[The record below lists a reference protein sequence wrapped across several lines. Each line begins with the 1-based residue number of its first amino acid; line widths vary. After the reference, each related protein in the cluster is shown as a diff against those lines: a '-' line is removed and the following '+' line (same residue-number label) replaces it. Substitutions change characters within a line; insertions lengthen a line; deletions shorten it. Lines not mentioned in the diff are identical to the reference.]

1 MVAPVLLD
9 RRLPVPVPGARGDS
23 ARRAALEQARARL
36 SVAVGMFGLLFTA
49 LGLRLADVTVIGPA
63 ETRRSAAIIAG
74 PAAAATTSSGAV
86 REPRAERADITDR
99 NGVLLATSLPTAGL
113 YANPREITYPDQ
125 VARKLVELFP
135 EMDLGALTERL
146 TGERQFVWL
155 RRQLSPREQDAVNRL
170 GLEGIYFQRTE
181 RRVYPQG
188 RTAVHILGGTDVDGH
203 GIAGVE
209 RFFDQRLRETP
220 EESLRL
226 TVDVR
231 VQAILRDTVL
241 GAMTRF
247 NAVGAGGIVM
257 DVRNGEVL
265 GMVSL
270 PDYEPA
276 DVGRATEAQ
285 RFSRTTVW
293 VYEPGSTMKLITAAM
308 ALDANTTAI
317 WGGYDASR
325 PVTFG
330 RFSIS
335 DFKGKNRWLTVPEI
349 IAYSSNIGAA
359 RMALDVGPRNHR
371 AFMERM
377 GLTARV
383 PIELPESALPLVA
396 SPRDWKELTT
406 LTVGFGHGIAV
417 TPLHM
422 TAAIASLANGGVYYR
437 PTLLAREDEATT
449 ARGVRVIRPE
459 TSDTMRRLMRLV
471 VTDGSGKG
479 AEVQGYFVGG
489 KTGTALKRR
498 THGRGTD
505 ENRRV
510 STFIGVFPMHNP
522 RYAVLLTLDEPKPSR
537 ETYGYATAGW
547 VAAPAA
553 GELIGRLGPLMGVVP
568 TDATDAVRQ
577 AISIPLQ
584 PTRPAGARAP
594 VRPAAAPNGAAPAS
608 AAPAGAQ
615 PARPRAP
622 AAAATPGTAEPRRAA
637 Y

>member
-1 MVAPVLLD
+1 VTRPDEPTKAAAPAPETPVAPLLLD
-9 RRLPVPVPGARGDS
+9 RRLPVPVAGGRTDS

-36 SVAVGMFGLLFTA
+36 SVAVGLFGLLFLA
-49 LGLRLADVTVIGPA
+49 LALRLADVTVIGPT
-63 ETRRSAAIIAG
+63 EPRRAAAIIAG
-74 PAAAATTSSGAV
+74 PAAAATAAAL
-86 REPRAERADITDR
+86 REPRGERADITDR

-125 VARKLVELFP
+125 VARRLAEQFP
-135 EMDLGALTERL
+135 EIDVPAMTERL
-146 TGERQFVWL
+146 TGERQFVWI

-209 RFFDQRLRETP
+209 RFFDQRLRESP
-220 EESLRL
+220 EEPLRL

-247 NAVGAGGIVM
+247 NAIGAGGIVM

-276 DVGRATEAQ
+276 EVGRATEAQ

-330 RFSIS
+330 RYTIS
-335 DFKGKNRWLTVPEI
+335 DYKGKNRWLTVPEI

-371 AFMERM
+371 AFVERL
-377 GLTARV
+377 GLTAR
-383 PIELPESALPLVA
+383 PGIELPESALPLVPSA
-396 SPRDWKELTT
+396 RDWKELTT

-422 TAAIASLANGGVYYR
+422 TAAISALANGGIYFR
-437 PTLLAREDEATT
+437 PTLLARQDESTS

-479 AEVQGYFVGG
+479 AEVPGYFVGG

-498 THGRGTD
+498 AHGRGTD

-537 ETYGYATAGW
+537 ETMGYATAGW

-553 GELIGRLGPLMGVVP
+553 GELIGRLGPLLGVVP
-568 TDATDAVRQ
+568 HEATDSIRQ
-577 AISIPLQ
+577 AIAIPMQ
-584 PTRPAGARAP
+584 PARPAGARAP
-594 VRPAAAPNGAAPAS
+594 VRPTAAPAPAS
-608 AAPAGAQ
+608 PPAG
-615 PARPRAP
+615 
-622 AAAATPGTAEPRRAA
+622 GAEPRRAA

>member
-1 MVAPVLLD
+1 VLLD
-9 RRLPVPVPGARGDS
+9 RRLPVPVPGGRTEG
-23 ARRAALEQARARL
+23 ARRAALEQARARI
-36 SVAVGMFGLLFTA
+36 SVGLAVFGLLFTA
-49 LGLRLADVTVIGPA
+49 LALRLADVTVIGPA

-74 PAAAATTSSGAV
+74 PAAAATLGDA
-86 REPRAERADITDR
+86 REPRGERADITDR

-125 VARKLVELFP
+125 VAKKLVEIFP
-135 EMDLGALTERL
+135 DLDLAQLTERL
-146 TGERQFVWL
+146 TGERQFVWI
-155 RRQLSPREQDAVNRL
+155 RRQLSPREQDTVNRL

-188 RTAVHILGGTDVDGH
+188 RTAVHVLGGTDIDQH

-209 RFFDQRLRETP
+209 KFFDQQLREPP
-220 EESLRL
+220 EDSLRL
-226 TVDVR
+226 TIDVR

-241 GAMTRF
+241 GAMNKF
-247 NAVGAGGIVM
+247 NAIGAAGIVM

-270 PDYEPA
+270 PDYDPA
-276 DVGRATEAQ
+276 DVGRASEAE

-308 ALDANTTAI
+308 ALDSGTTNI

-330 RFSIS
+330 RYSIS

-359 RMALDVGPRNHR
+359 RMAMDVGYRNHR
-371 AFMERM
+371 AFVERM
-377 GLTARV
+377 GLAGRV
-383 PIELPESALPLVA
+383 GIELPETAHPLVPG
-396 SPRDWKELTT
+396 PREWKELTT
-406 LTVGFGHGIAV
+406 LTVGFGHGVAES
-417 TPLHM
+417 PLHM
-422 TAAIASLANGGVYYR
+422 ITAISALANGGILYR
-437 PTLLAREDEATT
+437 PTLLARADDGTQ

-459 TSDTMRRLMRLV
+459 TSDTLRRLMRLV
-471 VTDGSGKG
+471 VTDGSAKG
-479 AEVQGYFVGG
+479 AEVPGYFVGG

-498 THGRGTD
+498 VHGRGTD

-510 STFIGVFPMHNP
+510 STFIGAFPIYAP
-522 RYAVLLTLDEPKPSR
+522 RYAVLLALDEPKPSR

-553 GELIGRLGPLMGVVP
+553 GELIARLGPMLGVVP
-568 TDATDAVRQ
+568 VEATDQVRQ

-584 PTRPAGARAP
+584 PARPAGAARNP
-594 VRPAAAPNGAAPAS
+594 VRPASTATP
-608 AAPAGAQ
+608 PAGTA
-615 PARPRAP
+615 
-622 AAAATPGTAEPRRAA
+622 AEPRRASN
-637 Y
+637 

>member
-1 MVAPVLLD
+1 VAPVLLD
-9 RRLPVPVPGARGDS
+9 RRLPVPVAGARADG
-23 ARRAALEQARARL
+23 ARRAVLEQTRARL
-36 SVAVGMFGLLFTA
+36 SVGAGLFGLLFAA
-49 LGLRLADVTVIGPA
+49 LALRLADVTVIGPA
-63 ETRRSAAIIAG
+63 EPRRAAAIIAG
-74 PAAAATTSSGAV
+74 PAAAATGAS
-86 REPRAERADITDR
+86 REPRAERGDILDR

-125 VARKLVELFP
+125 VARQLVTLFP
-135 EMDLGALTERL
+135 EMDVNALTERL

-170 GLEGIYFQRTE
+170 GLEGINFQRTE

-188 RTAVHILGGTDVDGH
+188 RTAVHILGGTDIDQH

-209 RFFDQRLRETP
+209 KFFDQRLRETP
-220 EESLRL
+220 EEPLRL
-226 TVDVR
+226 TIDVR

-241 GAMTRF
+241 GAMEKFR
-247 NAVGAGGIVM
+247 AIGAGGIVL

-276 DVGRATEAQ
+276 EVGRATEAQ

-317 WGGYDASR
+317 WSGYDASR

-330 RFSIS
+330 RYTIS

-349 IAYSSNIGAA
+349 VAYSSNIGSA
-359 RMALDVGPRNHR
+359 RMALDVGPRAHR
-371 AFMERM
+371 AFIERM
-377 GLTARV
+377 GMTTR
-383 PIELPESALPLVA
+383 PGIELPESALPLVP
-396 SPRDWKELTT
+396 SSRDWKELTT

-422 TAAIASLANGGVYYR
+422 TAAVAALANGGVFYR
-437 PTLLAREDEATT
+437 PTLLAREDATT
-449 ARGVRVIRPE
+449 SARGVRVIRPE

-479 AEVQGYFVGG
+479 AEVPGYFVGG

-498 THGRGTD
+498 VGGRGTD

-510 STFIGVFPMHNP
+510 STFVGVFPMHQP

-537 ETYGYATAGW
+537 ETHGYATAGW

-553 GELIGRLGPLMGVVP
+553 GELISRLGPLLGVVP
-568 TDATDAVRQ
+568 SEANDAVRQ
-577 AISIPLQ
+577 AVAIPMQ
-584 PTRPAGARAP
+584 PARPAGARAP
-594 VRPAAAPNGAAPAS
+594 VRATAAPAP
-608 AAPAGAQ
+608 PAG
-615 PARPRAP
+615 
-622 AAAATPGTAEPRRAA
+622 GEPRRAA
-637 Y
+637 H